1 MKLPVGRTAAIDSDS
16 HIILT
21 PDSLIEHTAWH
32 NDRMVFYNRSMEEIM
47 KHFSRWYNI
56 DIGFKNKGARQ
67 SRITMDVNK
76 YDTFNQLKED
86 LERMNELQIKIKR
99 GNRVLISE
107 RNLE

>member
-1 MKLPVGRTAAIDSDS
+1 
-16 HIILT
+16 
-21 PDSLIEHTAWH
+21 
-32 NDRMVFYNRSMEEIM
+32 M

-56 DIGFKNKGARQ
+56 DIGFKNEEARQ